1 MNNIISPQNEL
12 QVRTKNAIS
21 FRGTHTLLLL
31 VFLSRATVAQV
42 QPLQQS
48 SGGLKGYITMRIQ
61 PPPDGFGYGISF
73 YSGVWP
79 LLEKPL
85 SEFQIG
91 LPSTWI
97 IPDNRGF
104 NEPLCPPGTIARD
117 NWDERGPSYRD
128 VFQTIEGGLGFWAS
142 TQFSSATPKF
152 RINGTPNCYN
162 SEISSPGWGFG
173 NPEPLDAEGMGL
185 AQLSNHLIVPPDG
198 LTFEPGEAGDLFGNA
213 WMVLPLMEAKPKKNA
228 DDVPTGNQSWTLFI
242 NAANFKGPLAFYVP
256 AVWSRIA
263 KGYPTAEG
271 RSLDAKPGIAGGGAM
286 EVNTVPYFKSTDAK
300 GILYS
305 KVPRLQFP
313 VNKEGKTILMQD
325 VTMYSANALYHQVES
340 MIISGNKISG
350 QFDKGGS
357 YNAKCTTLPIV
368 LKQGDENIKLTAL
381 SPIVETTMFGASSFG
396 LTWKRAKKTGYFPE
410 YFKKQGDSMVA
421 VTAAQVPVETSLKE
435 QAFAPGK
442 TGKVYTSPEAKGTV
456 WTSPGS
462 KAGPYTVAL
471 KDGSIVIYYWY
482 RFIDQPSLQSLGL
495 STQEKER
502 LQKTVEFIHTYW
514 TADKQYM
521 SPPSQGKLAS
531 LDKAILV
538 DPPKGLEIGYVPV
551 VVRQSAK

>member
-1 MNNIISPQNEL
+1 MKVRTKKIISPCRVCIFFL
-12 QVRTKNAIS
+12 LICIS
-21 FRGTHTLLLL
+21 QM
-31 VFLSRATVAQV
+31 SIAQV
-42 QPLQQS
+42 KKLQQS

-79 LLEKPL
+79 LLDKSL
-85 SEFQIG
+85 SDFQIG

-117 NWDERGPSYRD
+117 NWHERAPSYRD

-142 TQFSSATPKF
+142 TQFSSTTPKF

-173 NPEPLDAEGMGL
+173 NPEPLDANGMGL
-185 AQLSNHLIVPPDG
+185 AQLSNHLIIPPDG
-198 LTFEPGEAGDLFGNA
+198 LTFEPGDAGDLFGNA
-213 WMVLPLMEAKPKKNA
+213 WMILPLMEAKAKNNA
-228 DDVPTGNQSWTLFI
+228 DEVSTGNQSWTLFI

-286 EVNTVPYFKSTDAK
+286 EVNTVPFFETADAK
-300 GILYS
+300 GNRYT

-313 VNKEGKTILMQD
+313 VNKDGKTVLMQD
-325 VTMYSANALYHQVES
+325 VNMYSADALYHPMES
-340 MIISGNKISG
+340 MIASGNKIAG
-350 QFDKGGS
+350 EFNKTGT
-357 YNAKCTTLPIV
+357 YKAKCTTLPIS
-368 LKQGDENIKLTAL
+368 LKQGDDNIKLTAL
-381 SPIVETTMFGASSFG
+381 SPVVETVMFGESSFG
-396 LTWKRAKKTGYFPE
+396 LNWKNAKKTGYFPE
-410 YFKKQGDSMVA
+410 YFKKQGDSMIA
-421 VTAAQVPVETSLKE
+421 VTAAQVPAETHLLE
-435 QAFAPGK
+435 QQFAPGT
-442 TGKVYTSPEAKGTV
+442 TGKAYTSPEEKETV
-456 WTSPGS
+456 WKTPGP
-462 KAGPYTVAL
+462 KAGPYTAAL
-471 KDGSIVIYYWY
+471 KDGSVITYYWY
-482 RFIDQPSLQSLGL
+482 RFIDQPSMQSLAL
-495 STQEKER
+495 SAAEKER
-502 LQKTVEFIHTYW
+502 LQKTVELIHIYW
-514 TADKQYM
+514 TMDKQYM
-521 SPPSQGKLAS
+521 PPPSQGKLAS

-551 VVRQSAK
+551 VVRQSGKDQ

>member
-1 MNNIISPQNEL
+1 MG
-12 QVRTKNAIS
+12 TKNFIS
-21 FRGTHTLLLL
+21 LCRACIFFLLI
-31 VFLSRATVAQV
+31 FLSQVTVAQV
-42 QPLQQS
+42 KKLQQP

-79 LLEKPL
+79 LLDKSL
-85 SEFQIG
+85 SDFQIG

-142 TQFSSATPKF
+142 TQFSSTTPKF

-173 NPEPLDAEGMGL
+173 NPDPLDANGMGL
-185 AQLSNHLIVPPDG
+185 AQLSNRLVIPPDG
-198 LTFEPGEAGDLFGNA
+198 LTFEQGDAGDLFGNA
-213 WMVLPLMEAKPKKNA
+213 WMVLPLMEAKAKKAA
-228 DDVPTGNQSWTLFI
+228 DDVPTGNQSWTVFI

-286 EVNTVPYFKSTDAK
+286 EVNTVPYFESTDAK
-300 GILYS
+300 GTRYS

-313 VNKEGKTILMQD
+313 VNKEGNTVLMQD
-325 VTMYSANALYHQVES
+325 VTMYSADALYRQMEL
-340 MIISGNKISG
+340 MITSGNIVNG
-350 QFDKGGS
+350 QFNNAGA
-357 YNAKCTTLPIV
+357 YTAKCKTLPIV
-368 LKQGDENIKLTAL
+368 LKQGDENIKLTDL
-381 SPIVETTMFGASSFG
+381 SPAVETTMFGESSFG
-396 LTWKRAKKTGYFPE
+396 LNWKSAKKTGYFPE
-410 YFKKQGDSMVA
+410 YFKKQGDSMIA
-421 VTAAQVPVETSLKE
+421 ITAAQVPAETHLRE
-435 QAFAPGK
+435 QTFTPGK
-442 TGKVYTSPEAKGTV
+442 TGKAYTSPKEKGTV
-456 WTSPGS
+456 WTTPGP
-462 KAGPYTVAL
+462 KAGPYTASL
-471 KDGSIVIYYWY
+471 KDGSVITYYWY
-482 RFIDQPSLQSLGL
+482 RFTDQPSIQSLAL
-495 STQEKER
+495 STAEKER
-502 LQKTVEFIHTYW
+502 LQKMVEFIHTHW
-514 TADKQYM
+514 TTDKQYM
-521 SPPSQGKLAS
+521 SAPSRGKLAS

-538 DPPKGLEIGYVPV
+538 NPPKGLEIGYVPV
-551 VVRQSAK
+551 VVRQSGKDQ